1 MKLWK
6 KKGLALLLGATMLLS
21 MAACGS
27 EPTPEVIPTVAPT
40 ATTAP
45 VADPTATTAPTAE
58 PTATTAPT
66 PEPTA
71 TPTPEPTPE
80 PTATPVPTEAP
91 FVSEAG
97 LVAPFRVLTAAEIV
111 AEMGTGW
118 NLGNTMDG
126 HTGFTPA
133 ETCWQSTV
141 TTKKLITA
149 VHDAG
154 FNTVRIPVTW
164 GNMIDDA
171 NGYAINEK
179 WLNRVQEIV
188 DYCVSQDMYAIINIH
203 HDGAEQTGWLR
214 IGADDPQPVYVKF
227 EAVWKQIAERFK
239 DYDEHLIFES
249 MNEVTGGDDSLT
261 GIKRDMEVIMKLNQI
276 FVDTVRSTGSNN
288 TERWLSVPARYTNIT
303 NTCKDDYGFA
313 MPEDPAGTDH
323 LFLAVHYYDW
333 QFGLQDNMGVT
344 TWTLAKSRTVETEF
358 KMLEKF
364 TSQGYPVILGEYG
377 AVDKNNQSERAY
389 HFEMVNY
396 LCEKYNVVP
405 CIWDQGWYDHSVD
418 VDYSFTM
425 FDRATGEILYPELIS
440 AILRGSFVENKGGLG
455 AIAKPAEIVA
465 VTEFTLDA
473 DKVHMQAGEYVK
485 LQVTSTVPEKNNDVI
500 LWKTADDTV
509 ATVYNGLIQAKGI
522 GVTTITAYS
531 FEGKAVKT
539 VEVLVTAAASEKP
552 ATKITVSTG
561 VVSLVQ
567 GQKADLG
574 AAMKPED
581 TDAFLSYVS
590 TNEDVFTVN
599 DQGIVTGTGTGTAYA
614 LITAST
620 GLTKSVKVKVTGV
633 ADSGELRLALNAYY
647 SDQVHTYF
655 GNDVGQPVTVTGDG
669 QYTVVFDCATD
680 LSAAAATAGVDSLA
694 GVGSIYI
701 KDYAVTML
709 ETTKTPVT
717 SCQIRYDKI
726 LLDGVE
732 LTITNADFK
741 EAMKGSGVLDTGD
754 PVNAWD
760 GSAVAE
766 ATANSDFTI
775 SFAGNAAPKKIEVT
789 FTLSG
794 LTFETIAA
802 EENIKVSSLKAEESA
817 VTMKAGETKEVK
829 VTVAPADTTE
839 SIAFMTA
846 DASVAVVE
854 TVAVDPVDGVVT
866 MKITAL
872 KAGKV
877 TVTAMGEGTAKTKVE
892 VTVE

>member
-6 KKGLALLLGATMLLS
+6 KRGLAFLLGATMLLS
-21 MAACGS
+21 MAGCGS
-27 EPTPEVIPTVAPT
+27 EEKPEVTPTVAPT

-45 VADPTATTAPTAE
+45 VATTAPTAE

-66 PEPTA
+66 ATPEPTA
-71 TPTPEPTPE
+71 TPIPE

-97 LVAPFRVLTAAEIV
+97 SVAPFRVLTAEEIV
-111 AEMGTGW
+111 TEMGTGW

-133 ETCWQSTV
+133 ETCWQSVV
-141 TTKKLITA
+141 TTKELMTT

-214 IGADDPQPVYVKF
+214 VGADDPQPVYEKF

-249 MNEVTGGDDSLT
+249 MNEVTGGDDSTT
-261 GIKRDMEVIMKLNQI
+261 GIKRDMEVIMNLNQI
-276 FVDTVRSTGSNN
+276 FVDTVRATGSNN

-303 NTCKDDYGFA
+303 NTCKDEYGFA
-313 MPEDPAGTDH
+313 MPEDPAGADH

-333 QFGLQDNMGVT
+333 TFGLQDNMGVT
-344 TWTLAKSRTVETEF
+344 SWTLDKSKNVETEF

-377 AVDKNNQSERAY
+377 AVDKNNQGERAY
-389 HFEMVNY
+389 HFEVVNY

-405 CIWDQGWYDHSVD
+405 CIWDQGWYDHSKE

-425 FDRATGEILYPELIS
+425 FDRSTGEMLYPELIS
-440 AILRGSFVENKGGLG
+440 AILRGTFVENKGGLG
-455 AIAKPAEIVA
+455 SIAKPAEVTA
-465 VTEFTLDA
+465 VTDFTLDA
-473 DKVHMQAGEYVK
+473 EQLSLQAGDIVK
-485 LQVTSTVPEKNNDVI
+485 VAVTGTTPEKNNDVI
-500 LWKTADDTV
+500 VWKTADDSV
-509 ATVYNGLIQAKGI
+509 ATVYNGQIQAKGI
-522 GVTTITAYS
+522 GVTTVTAYS
-531 FEGKAVKT
+531 FEGKAEKT
-539 VEVLVTAAASEKP
+539 IEVVVVAATSDKP
-552 ATKITVSTG
+552 VTKIGVATG

-574 AAMKPED
+574 ASMTPAD
-581 TDAFLSYVS
+581 TDAFLTYVS
-590 TNEDVFTVN
+590 TDETVFTVN

-614 LITAST
+614 IITAST
-620 GLTKSVKVKVTGV
+620 GLTKSVKVKVSGV
-633 ADSGELRLALNAYY
+633 ADSGELRVALNAYY
-647 SDQVHTYF
+647 TDQVHQYF
-655 GNDVGQPVTVTGDG
+655 GNDVGQPVTITGDG

-680 LSAAAATAGVDSLA
+680 LSGAATAVGVESLA

-701 KDYAVTML
+701 KDHAVTML
-709 ETTKTPVT
+709 EATKTPVT

-732 LTITNADFK
+732 LTITNPDFK

-760 GSAVAE
+760 GSSVAE

-775 SFAGNAAPKKIEVT
+775 SFAGNDAPKKIEVT

-794 LTFETIAA
+794 LTFESVAT
-802 EENIKVSSLKAEESA
+802 EEAVKVNSLKAEESA

-829 VTVAPADTTE
+829 INVDPVNTTE
-839 SIAFMTA
+839 GIAFMTG

-854 TVAVDPVDGVVT
+854 TAAVDPVDGVVI

-877 TVTAMGEGTAKTKVE
+877 TVTAMGEGTAKAKVE

>member
-6 KKGLALLLGATMLLS
+6 KKGLAFLFGAAMLLS
-21 MAACGS
+21 MVACGS
-27 EPTPEVIPTVAPT
+27 EEKPEVTPTVAPT

-45 VADPTATTAPTAE
+45 ATEPTATTAPTAE

-71 TPTPEPTPE
+71 TPTPEPT
-80 PTATPVPTEAP
+80 ATPVPTEVP

-97 LVAPFRVLTAAEIV
+97 SVASFRVLTAEEIV

-133 ETCWQSTV
+133 ETCWQSVV
-141 TTKKLITA
+141 TTKELMTA

-179 WLNRVQEIV
+179 WMNRVQEIV

-203 HDGAEQTGWLR
+203 HDGAEQSGWLR
-214 IGADDPQPVYVKF
+214 IGAEDPQPVYEKF

-249 MNEVTGGDDSLT
+249 MNEVTGGDDSAA
-261 GIKRDMEVIMKLNQI
+261 GIQRDIDVIMKLNQI
-276 FVDTVRSTGSNN
+276 FVDTVRATGSNN

-303 NTCKDDYGFA
+303 ITCNDTYDFK
-313 MPEDPAGTDH
+313 MPEDPAGTGH

-333 QFGLQDNMGVT
+333 TFGLQDNMGVT
-344 TWTLAKSRTVETEF
+344 TWTLDKSKTVEAEF
-358 KMLEKF
+358 KLLEKF

-377 AVDKNNQSERAY
+377 AVDKNNQGERAY

-405 CIWDQGWYDHSVD
+405 CIWDQGWYDHSAE

-425 FDRATGEILYPELIS
+425 FDRSTGEMLYPELIS
-440 AILRGSFVENKGGLG
+440 AILRGTFVENKGGLG
-455 AIAKPAEIVA
+455 AIAKPAEIIA

-473 DKVHMQAGEYVK
+473 EKVTLQAGETVK
-485 LQVTSTVPEKNNDVI
+485 VAVAAATPEKNNDVI
-500 LWKTADDTV
+500 VWKTADDSV

-522 GVTTITAYS
+522 GVTTVTAYS
-531 FEGKAVKT
+531 FEGKAEKT
-539 VEVLVTAAASEKP
+539 VEVVVTAAASEKP
-552 ATKITVSTG
+552 VTKIGVTTG

-574 AAMKPED
+574 ATMTPED

-614 LITAST
+614 IITAST

-633 ADSGELRLALNAYY
+633 ADSGELRVALNVYY
-647 SDQVHTYF
+647 TDQVHQYF
-655 GNDVGQPVTVTGDG
+655 GNDVGQPVTITGDG

-680 LSAAAATAGVDSLA
+680 LSAAATGVGVESLA

-717 SCQIRYDKI
+717 SCKIRYDKI

-732 LTITNADFK
+732 LTITNSDFK

-760 GSAVAE
+760 GSSVAE
-766 ATANSDFTI
+766 ATANSDYTI
-775 SFAGNAAPKKIEVT
+775 TFDGNAAPKKIEVT
-789 FTLSG
+789 FTFEG
-794 LTFETIAA
+794 LTFETIAE
-802 EENIKVSSLKAEESA
+802 EENIKVSSMKAEESE
-817 VTMKAGETKEVK
+817 VTMKAGETREIKISVDP
-829 VTVAPADTTE
+829 VNTTE
-839 SIAFMTA
+839 SIAFMSG

-854 TVAVDPVDGVVT
+854 TAAVDPVEGVVT
-866 MKITAL
+866 MKVTAL
-872 KAGKV
+872 QAGKV
-877 TVTAMGEGTAKTKVE
+877 TVTAMGEGTAKAKVE

>member
-1 MKLWK
+1 MNLWK
-6 KKGLALLLGATMLLS
+6 KKALSFLLGATMLVS
-21 MAACGS
+21 VAGCASGQTS
-27 EPTPEVIPTVAPT
+27 QGTPTTEPTV
-40 ATTAP
+40 
-45 VADPTATTAPTAE
+45 TTAPTQTPE
-58 PTATTAPT
+58 PTAEPT

-71 TPTPEPTPE
+71 TPTELPEPTVTPE
-80 PTATPVPTEAP
+80 PTKAP

-97 LVAPFRVLTAAEIV
+97 TKTPFRVLTAEEIV
-111 AEMGTGW
+111 TEMGTGW

-133 ETCWQSTV
+133 ETCWQSVV
-141 TTKKLITA
+141 TTKELIKA
-149 VHDAG
+149 VHDVG

-214 IGADDPQPVYVKF
+214 IAADDPQPVYEKF

-249 MNEVTGGDDSLT
+249 MNEVTGGDDST
-261 GIKRDMEVIMKLNQI
+261 EGIQRDMKVIMNLNQI
-276 FVDTVRSTGSNN
+276 FVDTVRATGSNN

-303 NTCKDDYGFA
+303 NTCKEDYGFE
-313 MPEDPAGTDH
+313 MPSDPAGKDH

-333 QFGLQDNMGVT
+333 TFGLQDNMGVT
-344 TWTLAKSRTVETEF
+344 SWTLDKSKKVETEF
-358 KMLEKF
+358 KQLEKF

-377 AVDKNNQSERAY
+377 AVNKNNQQERAY

-396 LCEKYNVVP
+396 LCEKYNIVP
-405 CIWDQGWYDHSVD
+405 CLWDQGWYDSSVE
-418 VDYSFTM
+418 VDYSFTII
-425 FDRATGEILYPELIS
+425 DRTTGKLLYPELMS
-440 AILRGSFVENKGGLG
+440 AILRGTFVENKGGL
-455 AIAKPAEIVA
+455 ASMEKPASLTP
-465 VTEFTLDA
+465 VTDFTLDV
-473 DKVHMQAGEYVK
+473 DKAELKAGESVTI
-485 LQVTSTVPEKNNDVI
+485 QVVSTVPESNNDVI
-500 LWKTADDTV
+500 VWKTADDSV
-509 ATVYNGLIQAKGI
+509 ATVYNGLVQAKGI
-522 GVTTITAYS
+522 GTTTITAYS
-531 FEGKAVKT
+531 FEGKAEKT
-539 VEVLVTAAASEKP
+539 VAVTVTAEESEQP
-552 ATKITVSTG
+552 VTKIAVASG
-561 VVSLVQ
+561 VISLGQ

-574 AAMKPED
+574 VSMKPET

-590 TNEDVFTVN
+590 TNEEVFTVN
-599 DQGIVTGTGTGTAYA
+599 EFGVVTGTGAGTAYA
-614 LITAST
+614 IITAST

-647 SDQVHTYF
+647 SDQTHSYF
-655 GNDVGQPVTVTGDG
+655 GNDVGQPVTVHGDG

-680 LSAAAATAGVDSLA
+680 LSQAAATAGVDSLA

-709 ETTKTPVT
+709 EATKTPVT

-726 LLDGVE
+726 VLDGVE

-741 EAMKGSGVLDTGD
+741 EAVKGSGVLDTGD

-766 ATANSDFTI
+766 ATANSDYTI

-794 LTFETIAA
+794 LAFESSETEEAVKLASLTA
-802 EENIKVSSLKAEESA
+802 EEAA
-817 VTMKAGETKEVK
+817 VTMKVGETKEV
-829 VTVAPADTTE
+829 TIAADPVSSTE
-839 SIAFMTA
+839 RIAFMTA

-854 TVAVDPVDGVVT
+854 TEAVSPSEHTVT

-872 KAGKV
+872 RAGTV
-877 TVTAMGEGTAKTKVE
+877 TVTAMGEGTVKEKIE